1 MLLNCTK
8 NHWTF
13 PWTMLFFSAVFSV
26 FCFISYLEKCKKK
39 YCFTTQKSNNKNM
52 EINMKRISLLST
64 KKYFSKLSFNSFK
77 ANFKRF
83 SSFHFNSSVFDFC
96 WILMRVFFSVIT
108 VVFGDAADFEEK
120 TRKSWIWKNL
130 SAEND
135 SKCSQRNF
143 LRTGI
148 RKDQGNRTNLQVP
161 LVTINQNWSLYIN
174 QQVCL

>member
-52 EINMKRISLLST
+52 EINMKRIPLLST
-64 KKYFSKLSFNSFK
+64 KKYFSKLSFNSFE

-96 WILMRVFFSVIT
+96 WILMRVFFCNYSCVWRRCW
-108 VVFGDAADFEEK
+108 FWKANEEK
-120 TRKSWIWKNL
+120 LRLKNWIWKNL
-130 SAEND
+130 STRND
-135 SKCSQRNF
+135 FKCSQRKL
-143 LRTGI
+143 LRTEI
-148 RKDQGNRTNLQVP
+148 RKQSR
-161 LVTINQNWSLYIN
+161 
-174 QQVCL
+174 